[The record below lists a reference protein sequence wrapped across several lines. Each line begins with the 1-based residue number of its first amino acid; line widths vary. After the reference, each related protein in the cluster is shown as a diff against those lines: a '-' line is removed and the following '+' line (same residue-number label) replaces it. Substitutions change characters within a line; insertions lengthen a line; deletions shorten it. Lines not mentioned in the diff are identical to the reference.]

1 MKILAICIFLVF
13 SISNLFADQWDGFFK
28 ESGFPRKIIDD
39 GSVVRGKIYDAKV
52 SYQIKNNDG
61 IKGNFQNSD
70 SAKIVIVGK
79 DGKVLSTNKFL
90 NEKELRAWANANF
103 SQIFAM
109 VIGDSEVNREKL
121 FELSKLAS
129 AVLSNK
135 KFDNK

>member
-103 SQIFAM
+103 TQIFVM

>member
-1 MKILAICIFLVF
+1 MKIVAICIFLVF

-39 GSVVRGKIYDAKV
+39 GSIVRGKIYDAKV

>member
-13 SISNLFADQWDGFFK
+13 SISNLFADHWDGFFK